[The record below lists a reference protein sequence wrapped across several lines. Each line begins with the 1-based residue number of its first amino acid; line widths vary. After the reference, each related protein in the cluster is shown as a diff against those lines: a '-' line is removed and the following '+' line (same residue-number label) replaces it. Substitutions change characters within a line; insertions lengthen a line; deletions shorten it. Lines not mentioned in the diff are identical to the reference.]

1 MGIRTPDK
9 RTLFYF
15 FGEYSDGPLA
25 LPVRAKKTPAA
36 LVLKAKTHLR
46 KRHNMFEKLALRQS
60 QK

>member
-1 MGIRTPDK
+1 MLEGS
-9 RTLFYF
+9 YMM
-15 FGEYSDGPLA
+15 
-25 LPVRAKKTPAA
+25 PVRAKKTPGA